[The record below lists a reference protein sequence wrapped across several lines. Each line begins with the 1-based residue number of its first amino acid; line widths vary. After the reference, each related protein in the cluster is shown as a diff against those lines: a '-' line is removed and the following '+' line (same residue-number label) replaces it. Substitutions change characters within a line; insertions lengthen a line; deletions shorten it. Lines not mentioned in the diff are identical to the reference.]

1 MSQVKSKVQLS
12 CVPSSLPTSCTST
25 AVKSDAS
32 ASMVPWSQTLK
43 SPPTYL
49 IHSEI
54 KTALVRIGIV
64 WNLCQSWPALRFKDT
79 CKLQSLKLCLTGWT
93 LFSPNRNSLILC
105 FDDGGGGGVC
115 SLKVVVHLKSNRL
128 YDVSS
133 DHSWKHKCSEL
144 FWMVTLEARWKTYR
158 HRGNIEQYCSVW
170 FTSFNSLSSKAF
182 MVLHSC
188 THKKWWSVW
197 RIKKKRKGWDGS

>member
-1 MSQVKSKVQLS
+1 MAVQSKSGAIGLVAGVSGEEQSAAVLQLPCLS

-25 AVKSDAS
+25 AVNSNAL

-64 WNLCQSWPALRFKDT
+64 WNLCQSWPALHYKRH
-79 CKLQSLKLCLTGWT
+79 LQAAISEALLEGMNN
-93 LFSPNRNSLILC
+93 FSPKRNSLILC
-105 FDDGGGGGVC
+105 FDDGGGVC
-115 SLKVVVHLKSNRL
+115 SLKVIVRLKRNCL
-128 YDVSS
+128 YDASS

-144 FWMVTLEARWKTYR
+144 FWMVTLE
-158 HRGNIEQYCSVW
+158 G
-170 FTSFNSLSSKAF
+170 
-182 MVLHSC
+182 
-188 THKKWWSVW
+188 
-197 RIKKKRKGWDGS
+197 